1 MLERFKSHIEHQF
14 PMLSNAKLLV
24 ACSGGLDSVVLTHL
38 LKELN
43 FPMALAHC
51 NFSLRGTESNGDATF
66 VKELADQLAIPFHLK
81 QFDTN
86 ENAIKHRLST
96 QMAARKLRYDWFD
109 VLLKDLKFD
118 YLLTAHHADDDLET
132 FLINLSRG
140 TGLRGLTGI
149 QEINGTVVR
158 PLLPFSRDEILDY
171 AKLKDLYWRE
181 DSSNSTSD
189 YLRNDL
195 RLNVIPPYKD
205 AVKHVLPSF
214 IKTQQRLSDSQTL
227 VADYMVLVQKLVMT
241 ATEEGLEIHISKIKE
256 LPHTSALLYELLHPF
271 GFSAWND
278 ISELLNGQSGK
289 QVFSPTHRII
299 KNRDVLIITARL
311 DNVEERPLYI
321 SKETK
326 EIQLPVQLRF
336 ELVKRFE
343 ITNANTVFVDTELL
357 SYPLLLR
364 RWKEGDVFQ
373 PFGMEGNKK
382 LSKFFKDE
390 KLSLVAKENVW
401 VLCSNNVIVW
411 VVGMRLD
418 NQFKVS
424 KNTQN
429 IVRIDYTP
437 S

>member
-1 MLERFKSHIEHQF
+1 MIERFKLHIESQF
-14 PMLSNAKLLV
+14 PVLTNAKLLI

-43 FPMALAHC
+43 LTVALAHC
-51 NFSLRGTESNGDATF
+51 NFSLRGSESDGDATF
-66 VKELADQLAIPFHLK
+66 VKELADQHAIPFHLK

-109 VLLKDLKFD
+109 ILLKDLKFD

-149 QEINGTVVR
+149 QEINGTIVR
-158 PLLPFSRDEILDY
+158 PLLPFSRNEILDY
-171 AKLKDLYWRE
+171 AKSQELYWRE

-195 RLNVIPPYKD
+195 RLNVIPPFKD

-214 IKTQQRLSDSQTL
+214 IKTQKRLSDSQTL
-227 VADYMVLVQKLVMT
+227 VEDYMILVQKLVMT
-241 ATEEGLEIHISKIKE
+241 PTEEGLEIHISKIKE

-271 GFSAWND
+271 GFSAWKD

-289 QVFSPTHRII
+289 QVFSPTHRIV
-299 KNRDVLIITARL
+299 KSRDVLIITARL

-321 SKETK
+321 SEETK
-326 EIQLPVQLRF
+326 EIQLPIQLRF

-343 ITNANTVFVDTELL
+343 ITNANTVFIDTELL

-401 VLCSNNVIVW
+401 VLCSNNMIVW

-437 S
+437 